1 MYVYQ
6 ERTVC
11 PLTQRQ
17 PMYHVCAAKVTWL
30 VVSPP
35 LQMHFLAGGHPT
47 HPAKEVSCCI
57 L

>member
-35 LQMHFLAGGHPT
+35 LQTRILAGGHPT